1 MSSRRKLVIGNW
13 KMNFS
18 VKQATSYAAKLA
30 SKQIPAGVTVGIAPQ
45 ALALSE
51 ISTALQKTSLKLAA
65 QNGFYKDE
73 GAFTGEVSMTM
84 LRGVTQYVLVGHSE
98 RRHVL
103 RESNDFIREKNAAA
117 FRNGIVPIFCIGET
131 LSERHNYHT
140 NQVLSDQ
147 LSLGLADLTAEEVSK
162 IIIAYEPVWAIGTG
176 EQAGPED
183 VQRAV
188 EKIRTE
194 VSQLYGADAGAA
206 VSILYG
212 GSVTKDNANSYLSI
226 PGVDGLLVGGASLSV
241 QGFWPIVEAASKVV
255 PKKITVNKKEQ

>member
-1 MSSRRKLVIGNW
+1 MSSRKKLVIGNW

-18 VKQATSYAAKLA
+18 VRQATSYAGKLA
-30 SKQIPAGVTVGIAPQ
+30 GKQIPVGVTVGIAPQ

-51 ISTALQKTSLKLAA
+51 ISTILQKTGLKLAA

-84 LRGVTQYVLVGHSE
+84 LRGISQYVLVGHSE
-98 RRHVL
+98 RRHIL

-117 FRNGIVPIFCIGET
+117 FRNGIIPVFCVGET
-131 LSERHNYHT
+131 LTERHNYHT

-147 LSLGLADLTAEEVSK
+147 ISLGLADLTAEEVSK
-162 IIIAYEPVWAIGTG
+162 TVIAYEPVWAIGTG

-183 VQRAV
+183 VQHAV

-194 VSQLYGADAGAA
+194 VTQLYGEAAGSA
-206 VSILYG
+206 VTILYG
-212 GSVTKDNANSYLSI
+212 GSVTKDNAGSYLMT
-226 PGVDGLLVGGASLSV
+226 PGLDGLLVGGASLSV
-241 QGFWPIVEAASKVV
+241 QTFWPIVEAAGESV
-255 PKKITVNKKEQ
+255 PKKITVNKKER